1 MKTRLMAIFLSMT
14 LLAFAPVLAACGE
27 KEDGD
32 QSVLPGGDRSAQE
45 VFGENESK
53 DQEEGNN
60 MIFWDE
66 QPSSQPVGEGEF
78 TPVAEIDGEYVKE
91 RENGMVYVNVLAP
104 QFAVSGIEHPS
115 ENAGEYYRLDASAK
129 GTYSAANASLA
140 VCTAGAQVRFRTDAA
155 KIVIRITL
163 RNPILNMHHF
173 SDRGVYGIDLYTG
186 TGTDRDYLGAA
197 MQTFAD
203 STTYN
208 EQTVTLPGRIQEITV
223 NLPLYSGVSELVIG
237 FPENAGVALPTDR
250 ATDAPIAFYGSSIT
264 QGGCVS
270 RPGNMYS
277 HILCRALNADCLNLG
292 FSGSALGEQ
301 SVAEYLAGRDI
312 SAFVMDYDYNSES
325 AQTLRDTHYPFYK
338 TVREAHPDI
347 PIIFVT
353 HPYYTEP
360 TSGDIARINVIRD
373 TYERAMSEGDKNVYF
388 VDSETFF
395 PTEMRDLYAVDLLH
409 PNDLGHF
416 MMAKAIYPVLKNALF
431 GN

>member
-1 MKTRLMAIFLSMT
+1 MKTRLTAIFLSMT
-14 LLAFAPVLAACGE
+14 LLAFALVLAACGE

-45 VFGENESK
+45 VFDENESK

-66 QPSSQPVGEGEF
+66 QPSSQPVGEGKF
-78 TPVAEIDGEYVKE
+78 TPVTEIDGEYVKE

-115 ENAGEYYRLDASAK
+115 ENGGEYYRLDASAK

-173 SDRGVYGIDLYTG
+173 ADRGVYGIDLYTG

-208 EQTVTLPGRIQEITV
+208 EQTVTLPCRIQEITV

-237 FPENAGVALPTDR
+237 FPGRLCFQTRKHVFSHTLPR
-250 ATDAPIAFYGSSIT
+250 AQRRLSQPRLFRIR
-264 QGGCVS
+264 S
-270 RPGNMYS
+270 R
-277 HILCRALNADCLNLG
+277 
-292 FSGSALGEQ
+292 
-301 SVAEYLAGRDI
+301 
-312 SAFVMDYDYNSES
+312 
-325 AQTLRDTHYPFYK
+325 
-338 TVREAHPDI
+338 
-347 PIIFVT
+347 
-353 HPYYTEP
+353 
-360 TSGDIARINVIRD
+360 
-373 TYERAMSEGDKNVYF
+373 
-388 VDSETFF
+388 
-395 PTEMRDLYAVDLLH
+395 
-409 PNDLGHF
+409 
-416 MMAKAIYPVLKNALF
+416 
-431 GN
+431 